1 MLPRRRELPASNQ
14 ASSSGWLTARRLRA
28 HALIFAISLWGVY
41 AWQLSTPGLRDR
53 SGNLK
58 GTDFLHFYTLGLL
71 ANEHRG
77 TDLYEMGP
85 QAQMAAEHVPQAAGI
100 RYLPLYPP
108 QVSLLFAPLARL
120 PYGHAMAV
128 WWTVSALLYGI
139 CCYAF
144 WARCPNLARYGGI
157 VVLAALGYPAFF
169 HLIAWGQTSAL
180 ALACFTGMFLL
191 LRDRRDFLGG
201 IVLGC
206 LIFKPQL
213 GLAADVVF
221 VSIGAWR
228 VVMGAALSAASQVSA
243 GILYYGVEPLRQ

>member
-108 QVSLLFAPLARL
+108 QVSLLFAPLAHL
-120 PYGHAMAV
+120 SYGRALAL
-128 WWTVSALLYGI
+128 WWFFSAALYAL
-139 CCYAF
+139 CCYGV
-144 WARCPNLARYGGI
+144 WRLCPNLKPHGI
-157 VVLAALGYPAFF
+157 TVVILAAG
-169 HLIAWGQTSAL
+169 
-180 ALACFTGMFLL
+180 
-191 LRDRRDFLGG
+191 
-201 IVLGC
+201 
-206 LIFKPQL
+206 
-213 GLAADVVF
+213 
-221 VSIGAWR
+221 
-228 VVMGAALSAASQVSA
+228 
-243 GILYYGVEPLRQ
+243 